1 MGNVTKST
9 MFHYVQKTYIK
20 EAIPFGDVTSIQSL
34 QNISETKEFF
44 PELTKILME
53 RLIWLKNRRTTPNHE
68 ALSQYVI

>member
-20 EAIPFGDVTSIQSL
+20 EAIPFGL